1 MGTAGLPSNLARQQ
15 QAAGWGKSAAAAG
28 LVSWLPES
36 DEWSRGRKK
45 TNKGVPNLDAASF
58 FFFFS
63 WPTIEGELKP

>member
-1 MGTAGLPSNLARQQ
+1 MGTAGLPSNRARQQ

-45 TNKGVPNLDAASF
+45 ANKGVPNLDAASF
-58 FFFFS
+58 FFS
-63 WPTIEGELKP
+63 WPTIEGEFKP